1 MNANKLVNKG
11 SLRSIVILLS
21 FLTTACSAM
30 AFPTSVGVDPGYKA
44 FAFNPNRQVKY
55 YLVNSLDTLQRVE
68 LKSNYAMEF
77 YLFDKQYPDDSKI
90 DFSSIWYNGFL
101 AGLGDSSITI
111 DMWEEYGDVYFKNGD
126 EESTYKD
133 YFMSDHLEDVPI
145 SRIEFVEYTSKFR
158 GTMGKVG
165 GVMGGISMITML
177 LVAPLVSID
186 YKDGGFNSDRYF
198 IWAGAGLGGL
208 VLSIPLLALSSSKT
222 YGIVPKGT
230 TSNSCSWYFEKE
242 VKP

>member
-21 FLTTACSAM
+21 FLTIAGSAM
-30 AFPTSVGVDPGYKA
+30 AFPPSVGVDPGYKA
-44 FAFNPNRQVKY
+44 FAFNPSNQVKY

-77 YLFDKQYPDDSKI
+77 YLFDKQYPDDSPM
-90 DFSSIWYNGFL
+90 DYSTTWYTGFTG
-101 AGLGDSSITI
+101 GLTDSMITI
-111 DMWEEYGDVYFKNGD
+111 DMWSENSSVFFRNGD
-126 EESTYKD
+126 EEALYKD
-133 YFMSDHLEDVPI
+133 YFMSDHMEDVPV
-145 SRIEFVEYTSKFR
+145 SRIEFIEYTSSFR
-158 GTMGKVG
+158 GTAGEVG
-165 GVMGGISMITML
+165 GVIGGISMITML
-177 LVAPLVSID
+177 LVAPLVSIN